1 MASLESSKK
10 RKRKEEHIKAGTIF
24 YVKWNM
30 EDGTERYF
38 KAFATGENKG
48 GKFEIQY
55 TQDGSTEMRKIST
68 IDDRSETLI
77 SQEIYNETKSA
88 YPPKKT
94 PVGEDHQV
102 GELPP
107 VGSNMNYE
115 RAKSMT
121 PLTRRQILIDK
132 VTPLTNEEVVEDM
145 KRAGKSQEGYGRKTR
160 RRRKKKRRKSRK
172 KRKTIRR
179 KRRKRRS
186 KKAGTKK
193 RRSPIPSNK
202 LEEIANNIL
211 DEINT
216 AYPNNERSRNIN
228 KKYSSII
235 IESPKKYRL
244 STLVAQK
251 EQMDGYRNT
260 VIMKIMNNTGVNRE
274 EAARIV
280 TENKI
285 KIGILL
291 DKIYEIVKDISLTK
305 GEVLVILQYIWDQNN

>member
-1 MASLESSKK
+1 MASLASSKK
-10 RKRKEEHIKAGTIF
+10 RKRKEEHIKVGTIF

-48 GKFEIQY
+48 GKFEIKY

-77 SQEIYNETKSA
+77 SQEIYNTTKSA

-102 GELPP
+102 GELPS
-107 VGSNMNYE
+107 VGTNTNYE
-115 RAKSMT
+115 RAKSMK

-179 KRRKRRS
+179 KRKKRRS
-186 KKAGTKK
+186 KKAGGGK
-193 RRSPIPSNK
+193 RRSPVPSTKN
-202 LEEIANNIL
+202 
-211 DEINT
+211 
-216 AYPNNERSRNIN
+216 RRNS
-228 KKYSSII
+228 K
-235 IESPKKYRL
+235 
-244 STLVAQK
+244 
-251 EQMDGYRNT
+251 
-260 VIMKIMNNTGVNRE
+260 
-274 EAARIV
+274 
-280 TENKI
+280 
-285 KIGILL
+285 
-291 DKIYEIVKDISLTK
+291 
-305 GEVLVILQYIWDQNN
+305 

>member
-1 MASLESSKK
+1 
-10 RKRKEEHIKAGTIF
+10 
-24 YVKWNM
+24 M

-48 GKFEIQY
+48 GKFEIKY

-68 IDDRSETLI
+68 IDDRSETMI

-160 RRRKKKRRKSRK
+160 RRRKKNRRKSRK
-172 KRKTIRR
+172 KRKT
-179 KRRKRRS
+179 KCS
-186 KKAGTKK
+186 KI
-193 RRSPIPSNK
+193 S
-202 LEEIANNIL
+202 NIL
-211 DEINT
+211 NCQLTFEFNARDALT
-216 AYPNNERSRNIN
+216 SSPLLSSTSTRRTTLSRVGGAA
-228 KKYSSII
+228 
-235 IESPKKYRL
+235 L
-244 STLVAQK
+244 SLSFFFFFRFLGSA
-251 EQMDGYRNT
+251 E
-260 VIMKIMNNTGVNRE
+260 
-274 EAARIV
+274 
-280 TENKI
+280 
-285 KIGILL
+285 
-291 DKIYEIVKDISLTK
+291 
-305 GEVLVILQYIWDQNN
+305 